1 MKELDEIE
9 KEIAKEVALDNR
21 NKIVQAFSSMTETDG
36 IANINELWILNRNMF
51 PKKIKALPIAKKRF
65 KW

>member
-21 NKIVQAFSSMTETDG
+21 NKIVQCTSIQFHD
-36 IANINELWILNRNMF
+36 
-51 PKKIKALPIAKKRF
+51 
-65 KW
+65 

>member
-21 NKIVQAFSSMTETDG
+21 NKIAQAFSSMTETDG

-51 PKKIKALPIAKKRF
+51 PKKSKALPMGEKRC